1 MFELYDKVRIK
12 TSMVIG
18 TIVDI
23 SNINGFL
30 NYVVESD
37 EKSASGGYGG
47 DWKLFDCSKDEIEKI

>member
-12 TSMVIG
+12 TSMLIG

-23 SNINGFL
+23 SNINGHL

-37 EKSASGGYGG
+37 IKNVVGGYGG
-47 DWKLFDCSKDEIEKI
+47 DWKLFDCSKDEIEEI